1 MQNFVTIMDEVTV
14 RFLINRKEFILL
26 DIEYIFILEEA
37 YWFALDFLKLENMT
51 FKQFAYLLLKYNGYF
66 DDLTNHKSLE
76 TIRTTFIK
84 LSKTTNASNFHSSKL
99 LTIHPKSILAKF
111 HKELEDFKKY
121 KQKILVYGAVLF
133 NSNMKKVLIIQ
144 QHSSLNMA
152 FPKGK
157 KNENESGKRCAI
169 RETYEEVGFNIENNI
184 TNLSVRVFEKMTF
197 YIALN
202 IPEDFPFETKCRNEI
217 DKIFWLEVDK
227 IPQNEKFKIVNSTL
241 NGLKDIINLFQ
252 ETNFKFQ
259 NLNIIFDE
267 KTTKSPNG
275 FNQQDSHN
283 RNTKLYRK
291 ISNYISSVD
300 PDKIR
305 IVEELKHL

>member
-1 MQNFVTIMDEVTV
+1 MQDFVTIMDEVTV
-14 RFLINRKEFILL
+14 RFLINRKEFVLL
-26 DIEYIFILEEA
+26 DIDYIFVLEEA
-37 YWFALDFLKLENMT
+37 YWFALDFLELENMT
-51 FKQFAYLLLKYNGYF
+51 FNQFAYLLLKYNGYF

-76 TIRTTFIK
+76 TIKTTFTK
-84 LSKTTNASNFHSSKL
+84 LSKTINTNNYHPTKSLF
-99 LTIHPKSILAKF
+99 IHPKSILSKF

-133 NSNMKKVLIIQ
+133 NSNMKKVLVIQ

-157 KNENESGKRCAI
+157 KNENESGKKCAI
-169 RETYEEVGFNIENNI
+169 RETYEEVGFDIKNNI

-197 YIALN
+197 YVALN
-202 IPEDFPFETKCRNEI
+202 IPEDFPFETKCRNEV
-217 DKIFWLEVDK
+217 DKIFWIEVDK
-227 IPQNEKFKIVNSTL
+227 VPQNEKFKIVNSTL
-241 NGLKDIINLFQ
+241 NGLKDIIALFQ

-259 NLNIIFDE
+259 NLSKIFDE
-267 KTTKSPNG
+267 KTTKISSS

-283 RNTKLYRK
+283 RNIKLYRK
-291 ISNYISSVD
+291 ISNYISNVD
-300 PDKIR
+300 PNKIR